1 MKEALENIIEVE
13 ALSKSFRRPSQ
24 GPGGAL
30 TIPGDTEFWALKDV
44 SFSLGPGEAVGIIGP
59 NGAGKSTLLK
69 VLAGIYQPTSGKAT
83 LKGKVGAILEIG
95 SGFHPELTGRENI
108 YFAGRLAGL
117 SRRQINGLFS
127 DIVAFSELE
136 KHLDSPVKFYSS
148 GMFLRL
154 AFSTAIHIDYD
165 IMLLDEVLAVGDA
178 AFQEKCFQKIQ
189 SLKKAGKTMLLASH
203 HPAQLAQMCSR
214 ALVLADGKIAFSGET
229 QEALAFYARHFAPGA
244 PLPLSQSGYL
254 QAISMLAPN
263 EDTLPGGA
271 EAIEIEVE
279 IALKPGKSIP
289 HLALALMDNQ
299 NNILFSTNTL
309 HKALP
314 TRTAQLHLSWKLP
327 PDILNA
333 GLFWINLYVIN
344 NGILEEHFPKIGKF
358 EVPPN
363 EGIVRQ
369 MESRFHALHIEGELL
384 IETI

>member
-1 MKEALENIIEVE
+1 MKEAPEHIIEVE
-13 ALSKSFRRPSQ
+13 ALSKSFRRAPQ
-24 GPGGAL
+24 GPGGPIAP
-30 TIPGDTEFWALKDV
+30 PGDAVFWALKEV
-44 SFSLGPGEAVGIIGP
+44 SFRLGEGEAVGIICP

-69 VLAGIYQPTSGKAT
+69 ILAGIYQPSSGKAT

-165 IMLLDEVLAVGDA
+165 ILLLDEVLAVGDA

-189 SLKKAGKTMLLASH
+189 SLKKAGKTMLFASH
-203 HPAQLAQMCSR
+203 HPTQLAQMCSR
-214 ALVLADGKIAFSGET
+214 ALVLAEGKVAFSGET

-244 PLPLSQSGYL
+244 PLPLSQSDYL
-254 QAISMLAPN
+254 QAISMIAPN
-263 EDTLPGGA
+263 EDTAIAG
-271 EAIEIEVE
+271 AIEIQVE
-279 IALKPGKSIP
+279 IALKPGKSLP
-289 HLALALMDNQ
+289 HLALALMDNH
-299 NNILFSTNTL
+299 NTILFSTNTL
-309 HKALP
+309 KQVLP
-314 TRTAQLHLSWKLP
+314 DGAMQFHLNWKLP
-327 PDILNA
+327 PGILNA
-333 GLFWINLYVIN
+333 GLFWANLYVIN

-358 EVPPN
+358 EVPPY
-363 EGIVRQ
+363 EGVVRQ

-384 IETI
+384 IETK